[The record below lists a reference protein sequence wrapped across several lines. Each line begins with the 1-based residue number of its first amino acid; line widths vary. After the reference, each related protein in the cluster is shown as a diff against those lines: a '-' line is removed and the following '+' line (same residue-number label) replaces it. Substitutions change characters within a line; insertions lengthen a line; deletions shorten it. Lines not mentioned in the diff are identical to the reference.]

1 MFIEGGQRL
10 KNKRRDDLEM
20 VYINFAKPLYFYLL
34 KLTGSAHT
42 AEELV
47 QETFYRATLSLDLYA
62 GGEVKGWLFKV
73 ARNAYLDEWR
83 KRKRW
88 NWVPF
93 YDILTNSTE
102 FISPYGVPEETLQA
116 KITSETVEDI
126 LALLA
131 ESYRSI
137 LYLREFEQFTYEEI
151 AMALDLSLAQVKVN
165 LYRARQRFKQL
176 AERLGITLEEV

>member
-1 MFIEGGQRL
+1 M
-10 KNKRRDDLEM
+10 KKKRRDDLEM
-20 VYINFAKPLYFYLL
+20 VYLNFAKPLYYYLL
-34 KLTGSAHT
+34 KLTGSAHM

-62 GGEVKGWLFKV
+62 GGEVKSWLFKV

-83 KRKRW
+83 KQKRW

-93 YDILTNSTE
+93 YETLTNSTE
-102 FISPYGVPEETLQA
+102 LVSPYGVPDEELQS
-116 KITSETVEDI
+116 KITGETVGDV
-126 LALLA
+126 LALLP

-137 LYLREFEQFTYEEI
+137 LHLREYEQFTYEEI
-151 AMALDLSLAQVKVN
+151 ASALDLSPSQVKVN

-176 AERLGITLEEV
+176 VEKLGVTLEEV

>member
-1 MFIEGGQRL
+1 M
-10 KNKRRDDLEM
+10 KKKRHDDLEL
-20 VYINFAKPLYFYLL
+20 VYLNFAKPLYFYLL

-62 GGEVKGWLFKV
+62 GGEVKSWLFKV

-93 YDILTNSTE
+93 YDTLTNSKE
-102 FISPYGVPEETLQA
+102 FISPYGVPDEALQT
-116 KITSETVEDI
+116 KITGETVEDL
-126 LALLA
+126 LALLP
-131 ESYRSI
+131 ENYRSI
-137 LYLREFEQFTYEEI
+137 LYLREFEEFTYEEI
-151 AMALDLSLAQVKVN
+151 ASALDLSSSQVKVN
-165 LYRARQRFKQL
+165 LYRARKRFKQL
-176 AERLGITLEEV
+176 AEKLGVTLEEV